1 MFDILLK
8 FSMLNNFG
16 AAYTLKSIDE
26 EPYIELQYLQVCLNA
41 TANAQE
47 NARNKAQ
54 YISKDNL

>member
-1 MFDILLK
+1 
-8 FSMLNNFG
+8 MLNNFG

-54 YISKDNL
+54 YISKDHI

>member
-26 EPYIELQYLQVCLNA
+26 EPYQEMMYLQVCLNA
-41 TANAQE
+41 SNKAQE
-47 NARNKAQ
+47 MAMNKAQ

>member
-16 AAYTLKSIDE
+16 GAYTLKSIDE
-26 EPYIELQYLQVCLNA
+26 EPYQEMMYLQVCLNA
-41 TANAQE
+41 SNKAQE
-47 NARNKAQ
+47 NASNKTQ